1 MHGAELGLRL
11 AAARLRSV
19 RPLLGVLLSV
29 VVVVAFAWIERRA
42 SVTWAADRALSRV
55 TFGAVLP
62 LAACFVFHVSCSAR
76 RLEQALDVLGT
87 LGLNRR
93 AAGLGVLGA
102 SAMLCAALGALLGGA
117 TVLVARSFG
126 DPLLPDDLLATT
138 GIGALAGLAYA
149 GWFALGSSFG
159 QNGRARLWFLLADWL
174 VGTTGTA
181 ILPTPRVYVAG
192 LIGAT
197 STPDLPLMLCT
208 GLLLTLTLACSLLAL
223 WRCAP

>member
-1 MHGAELGLRL
+1 MHGVELGLRL
-11 AAARLRSV
+11 AVARLRTG

-29 VVVVAFAWIERRA
+29 VVVVAFAWAERRA
-42 SVTWAADRALSRV
+42 GVTSAADRALSRV
-55 TFGAVLP
+55 TFGAALP
-62 LAACFVFHVSCSAR
+62 LVACFVFHVSCSAR
-76 RLEQALDVLGT
+76 RLEQGLDVLGA

-93 AAGLGVLGA
+93 AAGLGVLGG
-102 SAMLCAALGALLGGA
+102 SAVLCAALGAVLGSA

-126 DPLLPDDLLATT
+126 DPALPEDVLATT
-138 GIGALAGLAYA
+138 WIGALAGLAYA

-174 VGTTGTA
+174 AGAAGTSV
-181 ILPTPRVYVAG
+181 LPAPRVYVAG

-197 STPDLPLMLCT
+197 SAPDLPLMLCA
-208 GLLLTLTLACSLLAL
+208 GLLLVLTLACSLLAL